1 MSRDEDRKIKL
12 EIAQQCAPVLAGVK
26 PSNLLILENTD
37 IGYVVKKLEGTPVSK
52 KVLWCSNKKSVWLI
66 YREDQLKDILADWE
80 SAAFFKTCGY
90 TRLTEIHAVLGRL
103 RRRYMTYLE
112 SRRDFPHEMG
122 LLLGY
127 PIADV
132 VGYIQNKGKN
142 SLLCGYWK
150 VYNDAEEAKRVFDIY
165 NQVRK
170 FIVEEIMVGKEFC
183 QIVNAC

>member
-66 YREDQLKDILADWE
+66 YREDQLKDILADGE

-90 TRLTEIHAVLGRL
+90 TRLT
-103 RRRYMTYLE
+103 
-112 SRRDFPHEMG
+112 
-122 LLLGY
+122 
-127 PIADV
+127 
-132 VGYIQNKGKN
+132 
-142 SLLCGYWK
+142 
-150 VYNDAEEAKRVFDIY
+150 
-165 NQVRK
+165 
-170 FIVEEIMVGKEFC
+170 
-183 QIVNAC
+183 

>member
-1 MSRDEDRKIKL
+1 
-12 EIAQQCAPVLAGVK
+12 
-26 PSNLLILENTD
+26 
-37 IGYVVKKLEGTPVSK
+37 
-52 KVLWCSNKKSVWLI
+52 
-66 YREDQLKDILADWE
+66 
-80 SAAFFKTCGY
+80 
-90 TRLTEIHAVLGRL
+90 
-103 RRRYMTYLE
+103 
-112 SRRDFPHEMG
+112 MG

-132 VGYIQNKGKN
+132 VGYIRNKGKN

-150 VYNDAEEAKRVFDIY
+150 VYDDAEEAKRVFDIY

>member
-26 PSNLLILENTD
+26 PSNLLILEDTD
-37 IGYVVKKLEGTPVSK
+37 IGYVVKKLEGTGVSK
-52 KVLWCSNKKSVWLI
+52 KVLWRSDEKSVWLI
-66 YREDQLKDILADWE
+66 YREDQLKEILADQE
-80 SAAFFKTCGY
+80 TASFFKTCGY
-90 TRLTEIHAVLGRL
+90 TRLTDIQTVLGRL

-132 VGYIQNKGKN
+132 KGYIRNKGRN

-150 VYNDAEEAKRVFDIY
+150 VYDDTEAAKKIFNIY
-165 NQVRK
+165 NQVK
-170 FIVEEIMVGKEFC
+170 QLIIEEIMGGKEFY